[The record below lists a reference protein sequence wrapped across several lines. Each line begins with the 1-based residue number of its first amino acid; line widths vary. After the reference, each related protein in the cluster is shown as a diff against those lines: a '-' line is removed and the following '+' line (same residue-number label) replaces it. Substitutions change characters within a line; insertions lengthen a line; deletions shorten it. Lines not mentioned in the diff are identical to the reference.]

1 MSYVHPF
8 SKRCDKSEIDLFSV
22 PPTQQSLE
30 RGRWIDYAPLS
41 SVENP
46 DSAITY
52 LIAGT
57 DEYIDLSKTILTVT
71 GKILM
76 GDGKTD
82 LSGGNQTSVA
92 PVNNFLHSLFKQV
105 DVCLNGKQVTPAM
118 STYAYRAYIETLLNY
133 DVSAKKSQFTSALYY
148 KDTATKM
155 DEAGSLP
162 GSSPKTINNISGV
175 TAGREGQAS
184 TLTKEEV
191 KITEAGSGNQG
202 FARRRKFI
210 RDGKQFVLSGP
221 IFADIFMSDRLLL
234 NMMDLKVVLNRS
246 TPKFCLM
253 DKSGTSEAPGVKPEV
268 KLTDVILKIRKV
280 KVDQAVSDG
289 IERMLK
295 QTPALYPVRRVECK
309 ILTVPENL
317 PTTRQ
322 DNIFSG
328 IIPKTFVVGFV
339 AVDAASGVYH
349 KNPYNFAHF
358 GVTSLSLTAN
368 GEEIPFKQLTLKYL
382 KDEKGIINTAAGE
395 DAELDFD
402 EAYNTLFS
410 GTGKIYSNAGLD
422 IDRDDYPGGFALY
435 AFDLTPDMCK
445 SSEYFNTVQRGSLS
459 LALTFR
465 EATKHPLAMVCYGDF
480 ENVIRIDAERNAIY
494 DIS

>member
-8 SKRCDKSEIDLFSV
+8 SKRCEKSEIDLFNV

-41 SVENP
+41 SVGNP

-71 GKILM
+71 GKITAEGGATL
-76 GDGKTD
+76 T
-82 LSGGNQTSVA
+82 GGNQTSVA
-92 PVNNFLHSLFKQV
+92 PVNNFLHSLFNQV
-105 DVCLNGKQVTPAM
+105 DVYLNGKQVTPAM
-118 STYAYRAYIETLLNY
+118 GTFAYRAYIESLLNY

-148 KDTATKM
+148 KDTATEM
-155 DEAGSLP
+155 DKVGSLP
-162 GSSPKTINNISGV
+162 KTETVSGNKV
-175 TAGREGQAS
+175 VLAG
-184 TLTKEEV
+184 T
-191 KITEAGSGNQG
+191 GNQG
-202 FARRRKFI
+202 FAKRSEFI
-210 RDGKQFVLSGP
+210 QNGKQFVLSGP
-221 IFADIFMSDRLLL
+221 IFSDIFMNDRLLL
-234 NMMDLKVVLNRS
+234 NMVDLKVVLNRS
-246 TPKFCLM
+246 SPKFCLM
-253 DKSGTSEAPGVKPEV
+253 DLSGSGISQVKPEV

-280 KVDQAVSDG
+280 KVDQTVSDG

-309 ILTVPENL
+309 ILTVPSGL

-339 AVDAASGVYH
+339 AVDAASGSYL

-358 GVTSLSLTAN
+358 GVTSVSLTAN
-368 GEEIPFKQLTLKYL
+368 GEEIPFKQLTLKYP
-382 KDEKGIINTAAGE
+382 KDADGKINTSAGE

-422 IDRDDYPGGFALY
+422 IDRDDYPGGYALY
-435 AFDLTPDMCK
+435 AFDLTPDMCN
-445 SSEYFNTVQRGSLS
+445 STEYFNTVQRGSLS
-459 LALTFR
+459 LALTFDK
-465 EATKHPLAMVCYGDF
+465 ATKHPLAMVCYGDF
-480 ENVIRIDAERNAIY
+480 ENVIRIDSERNASY

>member
-57 DEYIDLSKTILTVT
+57 DEYIDLSKTILTVRGEIT
-71 GKILM
+71 K
-76 GDGKTD
+76 GDGTKLT
-82 LSGGNQTSVA
+82 GGNQTSVA

-105 DVCLNGKQVTPAM
+105 DVYLNGKQVTPAM
-118 STYAYRAYIETLLNY
+118 GTYPYRAYIETLLNY

-148 KDTATKM
+148 KDTATQM

-162 GSSPKTINNISGV
+162 GSPKTINNVTGV
-175 TAGREGQAS
+175 TTTTQNHPA
-184 TLTKEEV
+184 TLAKKEV
-191 KITEAGSGNQG
+191 KITEPGSGNQG
-202 FARRRKFI
+202 FAKRSKFI
-210 RDGKQFVLSGP
+210 RNGKQFVLSGP

-246 TPKFCLM
+246 NPKFCLM
-253 DKSGTSEAPGVKPEV
+253 DKTSETAPTVNPQV
-268 KLTDVILKIRKV
+268 KLSEVILKIRKV

-295 QTPALYPVRRVECK
+295 QTPALYPIRRVECK
-309 ILTVPENL
+309 ILTVPSGL

-339 AVDAASGVYH
+339 NVDAANGTYWT
-349 KNPYNFAHF
+349 NPYNFAHF

-368 GEEIPFKQLTLKYL
+368 GEEIPFKQLTLAYPKKPNGEIDPAVD
-382 KDEKGIINTAAGE
+382 KD
-395 DAELDFD
+395 DQLDFD

-422 IDRDDYPGGFALY
+422 IDRDEYPGGFALY

-445 SSEYFNTVQRGSLS
+445 SSDYFNTVQRGSLS

-465 EATKHPLAMVCYGDF
+465 EAAKHPLAMVCYGDF

-494 DIS
+494 DIV

>member
-105 DVCLNGKQVTPAM
+105 DVYLNGKQVTPAM
-118 STYAYRAYIETLLNY
+118 GTYAYRAYIETLLNY

-162 GSSPKTINNISGV
+162 GDPEDISFIKSSFP
-175 TAGREGQAS
+175 GQAAPRDS
-184 TLTKEEV
+184 DKETV
-191 KITEAGSGNQG
+191 KITPAGSGNQG
-202 FARRRKFI
+202 FVKRSKFI
-210 RDGKQFVLSGP
+210 RNGKQFVLSGP
-221 IFADIFMSDRLLL
+221 IFADIFMNDRLLL
-234 NMMDLKVVLNRS
+234 NMVDIKVVLNRS
-246 TPKFCLM
+246 NPKFCLM
-253 DKSGTSEAPGVKPEV
+253 DLSGSGTPQVKPEV

-339 AVDAASGVYH
+339 AVDAASGVYT

-368 GEEIPFKQLTLKYL
+368 GEEIPFKQLTLKYP
-382 KDEKGIINTAAGE
+382 KDPDGKIDPAT

-422 IDRDDYPGGFALY
+422 IDRDDYPGGYALY

-445 SSEYFNTVQRGSLS
+445 SSLYFNTVQRGSLS

-465 EATKHPLAMVCYGDF
+465 KAINHALAMVCYGDF
-480 ENVIRIDAERNAIY
+480 ENVIRIDSERNAIY

>member
-30 RGRWIDYAPLS
+30 RGRWIGYAPLS
-41 SVENP
+41 SVENT
-46 DSAITY
+46 DSPINFLVT
-52 LIAGT
+52 GT

-71 GKILM
+71 GKIVKDNESVL
-76 GDGKTD
+76 DGA
-82 LSGGNQTSVA
+82 NQANVA

-105 DVCLNGKQVTPAM
+105 DVYLNGKQVTPAM
-118 STYAYRAYIETLLNY
+118 GTYAYRAYIETLLNY
-133 DVSAKKSQFTSALYY
+133 DVSAKESQFSSALYY

-155 DEAGSLP
+155 DEGGSLP
-162 GSSPKTINNISGV
+162 SSKEITYMESGRSQPKKVSIPVPGT
-175 TAGREGQAS
+175 
-184 TLTKEEV
+184 
-191 KITEAGSGNQG
+191 GNQG
-202 FARRRKFI
+202 FAKRHQFI
-210 RDGKQFVLSGP
+210 QNSKQFVLSGP
-221 IFADIFMSDRLLL
+221 IFADIFMTDRLLL
-234 NMMDLKVVLNRS
+234 NMMDLRVVLNRS
-246 TPKFCLM
+246 SNTFCLM
-253 DKSGTSEAPGVKPEV
+253 DLTDKNDPTVKPKVQLSHVE
-268 KLTDVILKIRKV
+268 LKIRKV
-280 KVDQAVSDG
+280 KLDQAVSDG

-295 QTPALYPVRRVECK
+295 QAPALYPIRRVECK
-309 ILTVPENL
+309 ILTVSQNL
-317 PTTRQ
+317 PSTRQ

-328 IIPKTFVVGFV
+328 LIPKTFVVGFV
-339 AVDAASGVYH
+339 TADAAGGVYG

-368 GEEIPFKQLTLKYL
+368 GEEIPFKQLTLKYP
-382 KDEKGIINTAAGE
+382 KDSKGKIDTTAGE
-395 DAELDFD
+395 DDNLDFD

-445 SSEYFNTVQRGSLS
+445 SSQYFNTVQHGSLS
-459 LALTFR
+459 LALTFKSQS
-465 EATKHPLAMVCYGDF
+465 EPLALVCYGDF

>member
-41 SVENP
+41 SVENT
-46 DSAITY
+46 DSPINFLVT
-52 LIAGT
+52 GT

-71 GKILM
+71 GKIVKDNESVL
-76 GDGKTD
+76 DGA
-82 LSGGNQTSVA
+82 NQANVA
-92 PVNNFLHSLFKQV
+92 PVNYFLHSLFKQV
-105 DVCLNGKQVTPAM
+105 DVYLNGKQVTPAM
-118 STYAYRAYIETLLNY
+118 GTYAYRAYIETLLNY
-133 DVSAKKSQFTSALYY
+133 DVSAKESQFSSALYY

-155 DEAGSLP
+155 NETGSLP
-162 GSSPKTINNISGV
+162 SSQTINYKNVSD
-175 TAGREGQAS
+175 QNAS
-184 TLTKEEV
+184 LKNYIPGT
-191 KITEAGSGNQG
+191 GNQG
-202 FARRRKFI
+202 FAKRSKFI
-210 RDGKQFVLSGP
+210 QNSKQFVLSGP

-234 NMMDLKVVLNRS
+234 NMMDLRVVLNRS
-246 TPKFCLM
+246 NNTFCLM
-253 DKSGTSEAPGVKPEV
+253 DLSDKDNPTVKPKVQLSHVE
-268 KLTDVILKIRKV
+268 LKIRKV
-280 KVDQAVSDG
+280 KLDQAVSDG

-295 QTPALYPVRRVECK
+295 QTPALYPIRRVECK
-309 ILTVPENL
+309 ILTVPSNL
-317 PTTRQ
+317 PSTRQ

-339 AVDAASGVYH
+339 TAKAAGGNYGQ
-349 KNPYNFAHF
+349 NPYNFAHF

-368 GEEIPFKQLTLKYL
+368 GEEIPFKQLTLKYP
-382 KDEKGIINTAAGE
+382 EKPNGEIDTAA
-395 DAELDFD
+395 DKDVELDFD

-445 SSEYFNTVQRGSLS
+445 SSQYFNTVQRGSLS
-459 LALTFR
+459 LALTFKSQ
-465 EATKHPLAMVCYGDF
+465 TDPLALVCYGDF
-480 ENVIRIDAERNAIY
+480 ENVIRIDSERNAIY

>member
-30 RGRWIDYAPLS
+30 RGRWIGYAPLS
-41 SVENP
+41 SVENT
-46 DSAITY
+46 DSPINFLVT
-52 LIAGT
+52 GT

-71 GKILM
+71 GKIVKD
-76 GDGKTD
+76 GDSVLNGA
-82 LSGGNQTSVA
+82 NQTSVA

-105 DVCLNGKQVTPAM
+105 DVYLNGKQVTPAM
-118 STYAYRAYIETLLNY
+118 GTYAYRAYIETLLNY
-133 DVSAKKSQFTSALYY
+133 DVSAKESQFSSALYY
-148 KDTATKM
+148 KDTATHM
-155 DEAGSLP
+155 DETGSLP
-162 GSSPKTINNISGV
+162 SSQTINYKNVSG
-175 TAGREGQAS
+175 QNAS
-184 TLTKEEV
+184 LKNYIPGT
-191 KITEAGSGNQG
+191 GNQG
-202 FARRRKFI
+202 FAKRSKFI
-210 RDGKQFVLSGP
+210 QNSKQFVLSGP

-234 NMMDLKVVLNRS
+234 NMMDLRVVLNRS
-246 TPKFCLM
+246 SNDFCLM
-253 DKSGTSEAPGVKPEV
+253 DLSNSSDLTKPQVKPKVQLSHVE
-268 KLTDVILKIRKV
+268 LKIRKV
-280 KVDQAVSDG
+280 KLDQTVSDG

-295 QTPALYPVRRVECK
+295 QTPALYPIRRVECK
-309 ILTVPENL
+309 MLTVPGGL

-339 AVDAASGVYH
+339 TASAAGGVH
-349 KNPYNFAHF
+349 WRNPYNFAHF

-368 GEEIPFKQLTLKYL
+368 GEEIPFKQLTLKHPE
-382 KDEKGIINTAAGE
+382 DPNGEIDTTAGE
-395 DAELDFD
+395 DDGLDFD

-445 SSEYFNTVQRGSLS
+445 SSQYFNTVQRGSLS
-459 LALTFR
+459 LALTFQSQS
-465 EATKHPLAMVCYGDF
+465 EPLALVCYGDF

>member
-30 RGRWIDYAPLS
+30 RGRWIGYAP
-41 SVENP
+41 VRHT
-46 DSAITY
+46 DSPINFLVT
-52 LIAGT
+52 GT

-71 GKILM
+71 GKIVK
-76 GDGKTD
+76 DKTVLD
-82 LSGGNQTSVA
+82 SSNQADVA

-105 DVCLNGKQVTPAM
+105 DVYLNGKQVTPAM
-118 STYAYRAYIETLLNY
+118 GTYPYRAYIETLLNY
-133 DVSAKKSQFTSALYY
+133 DVSAKESQFSSALYY

-162 GSSPKTINNISGV
+162 SSKEITYVESD
-175 TAGREGQAS
+175 THQSE
-184 TLTKEEV
+184 TKAV
-191 KITEAGSGNQG
+191 AKKVSIPVPGTGNQG
-202 FARRRKFI
+202 FAKRSKFI
-210 RDGKQFVLSGP
+210 QNSKQFVLSGP
-221 IFADIFMSDRLLL
+221 IFADIFMTDRLLL
-234 NMMDLKVVLNRS
+234 NMMDLRVVLNRS
-246 TPKFCLM
+246 SNAFCLM
-253 DKSGTSEAPGVKPEV
+253 DLTDKTNPAVKPKVQLPHVE
-268 KLTDVILKIRKV
+268 LKIRKV
-280 KVDQAVSDG
+280 KLDQAVSDG

-295 QTPALYPVRRVECK
+295 QTPALYPIRRVECK
-309 ILTVPENL
+309 ILTVPQNL

-328 IIPKTFVVGFV
+328 LIPKTFVVGFV
-339 AVDAASGVYH
+339 TANAAGGVYG

-368 GEEIPFKQLTLKYL
+368 GEEIPFKQLTLKYP
-382 KDEKGIINTAAGE
+382 KKANGEIDTTAGE
-395 DAELDFD
+395 DDALDFD

-445 SSEYFNTVQRGSLS
+445 SSQYFNTVQHGSLS
-459 LALTFR
+459 LALTFKSQS
-465 EATKHPLAMVCYGDF
+465 EPLALVCYGDF

>member
-8 SKRCDKSEIDLFSV
+8 SKRCDNSEIDLFSV

-71 GKILM
+71 EKITA
-76 GDGKTD
+76 GGGTA

-105 DVCLNGKQVTPAM
+105 DVYLNGKQVTPAM

-148 KDTATKM
+148 KDTATQM
-155 DEAGSLP
+155 DKAGALP
-162 GSSPKTINNISGV
+162 ALK
-175 TAGREGQAS
+175 
-184 TLTKEEV
+184 EV
-191 KITEAGSGNQG
+191 KIKSKSDTETVGWLYTAGTGNQG
-202 FARRRKFI
+202 FAKRSEFI
-210 RDGKQFVLSGP
+210 RNGKQFVLSGP

-234 NMMDLKVVLNRS
+234 NMVDLKVVLNRS
-246 TPKFCLM
+246 NPKFCLM
-253 DKSGTSEAPGVKPEV
+253 DLSGPAGGTVPAVKPEV

-289 IERMLK
+289 IECMLK

-309 ILTVPENL
+309 ILTVGENL
-317 PTTRQ
+317 PATRQ
-322 DNIFSG
+322 DNIFLG

-339 AVDAASGVYH
+339 AVDAVSGVYH

-368 GEEIPFKQLTLKYL
+368 GEEIPFKQLTLKYP
-382 KDEKGIINTAAGE
+382 KDPDGKIDTTADK

-445 SSEYFNTVQRGSLS
+445 SSAYFNTVQRGSLS
-459 LALTFR
+459 LALTFGK
-465 EATKHPLAMVCYGDF
+465 ATEHPLAMVCYGDF
-480 ENVIRIDAERNAIY
+480 ENVICI
-494 DIS
+494 DISMTYRRHYY

>member
-41 SVENP
+41 SVQNP

-71 GKILM
+71 GKITAE
-76 GDGKTD
+76 GGAT

-92 PVNNFLHSLFKQV
+92 PINNFLHSLFNQV
-105 DVCLNGKQVTPAM
+105 DVYLNGKQVTPAM

-133 DVSAKKSQFTSALYY
+133 DVSAKKSQFTSPLYY
-148 KDTATKM
+148 KDTPTKM
-155 DEAGSLP
+155 DDVGSLP
-162 GSSPKTINNISGV
+162 SSPKTINNISGV
-175 TAGREGQAS
+175 TSKGDGQPA
-184 TLTKEEV
+184 TLANEEV
-191 KITEAGSGNQG
+191 KITEPGSGNQG
-202 FARRRKFI
+202 FAKRSKFI
-210 RDGKQFVLSGP
+210 QNGKQFVLSGP
-221 IFADIFMSDRLLL
+221 IFADIFMNDRLLL
-234 NMMDLKVVLNRS
+234 NMVDVKVVLNRS
-246 TPKFCLM
+246 SPKFCLM
-253 DKSGTSEAPGVKPEV
+253 DLTGASNTPPTYEVKPEV

-309 ILTVPENL
+309 ILTVPEGL

-339 AVDAASGVYH
+339 AVEAASGVYH

-358 GVTSLSLTAN
+358 GVRTFSLTAN
-368 GEEIPFKQLTLKYL
+368 GEEIPFKQLTLQYPKNENGEI
-382 KDEKGIINTAAGE
+382 DPAAGE
-395 DAELDFD
+395 ELDFD
-402 EAYNTLFS
+402 EAYNT
-410 GTGKIYSNAGLD
+410 
-422 IDRDDYPGGFALY
+422 
-435 AFDLTPDMCK
+435 
-445 SSEYFNTVQRGSLS
+445 V
-459 LALTFR
+459 FR
-465 EATKHPLAMVCYGDF
+465 HWKNILQCWLGY
-480 ENVIRIDAERNAIY
+480 
-494 DIS
+494 

>member
-30 RGRWIDYAPLS
+30 RGRWIGYAPLS
-41 SVENP
+41 SVENT
-46 DSAITY
+46 DSPINFLVT
-52 LIAGT
+52 GT

-71 GKILM
+71 GKIVKDNESVL
-76 GDGKTD
+76 DGA
-82 LSGGNQTSVA
+82 NQTSVA

-105 DVCLNGKQVTPAM
+105 DVYLNGKQVTPAM
-118 STYAYRAYIETLLNY
+118 GTYPYRAYIETLLNY
-133 DVSAKKSQFTSALYY
+133 DASAKESQFSSALYY

-155 DEAGSLP
+155 DEVGSLP
-162 GSSPKTINNISGV
+162 SSKEITYVEADTGNGG
-175 TAGREGQAS
+175 TQAKKVS
-184 TLTKEEV
+184 IPVPGT
-191 KITEAGSGNQG
+191 GNQG
-202 FARRRKFI
+202 FAKRSQFI
-210 RDGKQFVLSGP
+210 QNSKQFVLSGP
-221 IFADIFMSDRLLL
+221 IFADIFMTDRLLL
-234 NMMDLKVVLNRS
+234 NMMDLRVVLNRS
-246 TPKFCLM
+246 SNAFCLM
-253 DKSGTSEAPGVKPEV
+253 DLSDKDNPAVKPKIQLSHVE
-268 KLTDVILKIRKV
+268 LKIRKV
-280 KVDQAVSDG
+280 KLDQAVSDG
-289 IERMLK
+289 IERTLK
-295 QTPALYPVRRVECK
+295 QTPALYPIRRVECK
-309 ILTVPENL
+309 ILTVPQNL

-328 IIPKTFVVGFV
+328 LIPKTFVVGFV
-339 AVDAASGVYH
+339 TANAAGGVYG

-368 GEEIPFKQLTLKYL
+368 GEEIPFKQLTLKYP
-382 KDEKGIINTAAGE
+382 KKANGEIDTTAGE
-395 DAELDFD
+395 DDALDFD

-422 IDRDDYPGGFALY
+422 INGDDYPGGFALY

-445 SSEYFNTVQRGSLS
+445 SSQYFNTVQHGSLS
-459 LALTFR
+459 LALTFKAQS
-465 EATKHPLAMVCYGDF
+465 EPLALVCYGDF

>member
-1 MSYVHPF
+1 M
-8 SKRCDKSEIDLFSV
+8 
-22 PPTQQSLE
+22 
-30 RGRWIDYAPLS
+30 
-41 SVENP
+41 ENP

-52 LIAGT
+52 LIAET

-76 GDGKTD
+76 GDGKTE

-105 DVCLNGKQVTPAM
+105 DVYLNGKQVTPAM
-118 STYAYRAYIETLLNY
+118 GTYAYRAYIETLLNY

-162 GSSPKTINNISGV
+162 GDPEDISFIKSSFPG
-175 TAGREGQAS
+175 GQATPRDS
-184 TLTKEEV
+184 DKETV
-191 KITEAGSGNQG
+191 KITPAGSGNQG
-202 FARRRKFI
+202 FAKRSKLI
-210 RDGKQFVLSGP
+210 RNGKQFVLSGP

-234 NMMDLKVVLNRS
+234 NMVDLKVVLNRS
-246 TPKFCLM
+246 NPKFCLM
-253 DKSGTSEAPGVKPEV
+253 DLSGGSGTPQVKPEV

-309 ILTVPENL
+309 ILAVPENL

-339 AVDAASGVYH
+339 AVDAASGVYT

-358 GVTSLSLTAN
+358 RVTSLSLMAN
-368 GEEIPFKQLTLKYL
+368 GEEIPFKQLTLKYP

-422 IDRDDYPGGFALY
+422 IDRDDYPGGYALY
-435 AFDLTPDMCK
+435 VFDLTPDMCK

>member
-41 SVENP
+41 SVENT
-46 DSAITY
+46 DSPIDFMVT
-52 LIAGT
+52 GT

-71 GKILM
+71 GKIVKD
-76 GDGKTD
+76 GDSVLD
-82 LSGGNQTSVA
+82 ANQTDVA

-105 DVCLNGKQVTPAM
+105 DVYLNGKQVTPAM
-118 STYAYRAYIETLLNY
+118 GTYPYRAYIETLLNY
-133 DVSAKKSQFTSALYY
+133 DVSAKESQFSSALYY

-155 DEAGSLP
+155 DEAGRLP
-162 GSSPKTINNISGV
+162 SSKTITYVESD
-175 TAGREGQAS
+175 THAGTNAAVSKKVSIPVPG
-184 TLTKEEV
+184 T
-191 KITEAGSGNQG
+191 GNQG
-202 FARRRKFI
+202 FAKRSKFI
-210 RDGKQFVLSGP
+210 QNSKQFVLSGP
-221 IFADIFMSDRLLL
+221 IFADIFMTDRLLL
-234 NMMDLKVVLNRS
+234 NMMDLRVVLNRS
-246 TPKFCLM
+246 SPGFCLM
-253 DKSGTSEAPGVKPEV
+253 DKTGEGTNAKPYLVKPKVQLSHVE
-268 KLTDVILKIRKV
+268 LKIRKV
-280 KVDQAVSDG
+280 KLDQAVSDG

-295 QTPALYPVRRVECK
+295 QTPALYPIRRVECK
-309 ILTVPENL
+309 ILTVPGGL

-339 AVDAASGVYH
+339 TAAAAGGVYH

-368 GEEIPFKQLTLKYL
+368 GEEIPFKQLTLKYP
-382 KDEKGIINTAAGE
+382 KDPDGTIDTTAGE
-395 DAELDFD
+395 DDDLDFD

-445 SSEYFNTVQRGSLS
+445 SSQYFNTVQRGSLS
-459 LALTFR
+459 LALTFKSR
-465 EATKHPLAMVCYGDF
+465 SDPLALVCYGDF

>member
-57 DEYIDLSKTILTVT
+57 DEYIDLSKTILTVRGEIT
-71 GKILM
+71 K
-76 GDGKTD
+76 GDGTT

-105 DVCLNGKQVTPAM
+105 DVYLNGKQVTPAM
-118 STYAYRAYIETLLNY
+118 GTYAYRAYIETLLNY

-148 KDTATKM
+148 KDTATQM

-162 GSSPKTINNISGV
+162 GSPKTINNV
-175 TAGREGQAS
+175 TAVTSADRGQAA
-184 TLTKEEV
+184 TLAKEEV

-202 FARRRKFI
+202 FAKRSKFI
-210 RDGKQFVLSGP
+210 RNGKQFVLSGP

-246 TPKFCLM
+246 NPKFCLM
-253 DKSGTSEAPGVKPEV
+253 DKTSETAPTVNHQV
-268 KLTDVILKIRKV
+268 KLSEVILKIRKV

-295 QTPALYPVRRVECK
+295 QTPALYPIRRVECK
-309 ILTVPENL
+309 ILTVPSGL

-339 AVDAASGVYH
+339 NVDAANGTYWT
-349 KNPYNFAHF
+349 NPYNFAHF
-358 GVTSLSLTAN
+358 EVTSLSLTAN
-368 GEEIPFKQLTLKYL
+368 GKEIPFKQLTLAYPKKPNGEIDPAVD
-382 KDEKGIINTAAGE
+382 KD
-395 DAELDFD
+395 DQLDFD

-422 IDRDDYPGGFALY
+422 IDRDEYPGGFALY

-445 SSEYFNTVQRGSLS
+445 SSDYFNTVQRGSLS

-465 EATKHPLAMVCYGDF
+465 EAAKHPLAMVCYGDF

-494 DIS
+494 DIV

>member
-41 SVENP
+41 SVENL

-71 GKILM
+71 GKITAEGGATL
-76 GDGKTD
+76 T
-82 LSGGNQTSVA
+82 GGNQTSVA

-105 DVCLNGKQVTPAM
+105 DVYLNGKQVTPAM
-118 STYAYRAYIETLLNY
+118 GTYAYRAYIETLLNY

-155 DEAGSLP
+155 DEAGSSP

-175 TAGREGQAS
+175 TSPAGGGQA
-184 TLTKEEV
+184 TLAKEEV

-202 FARRRKFI
+202 FAKRSKFI
-210 RDGKQFVLSGP
+210 RNGKQFVLSGP
-221 IFADIFMSDRLLL
+221 IFADIFMNDRLLL
-234 NMMDLKVVLNRS
+234 NMVDLKVVLNRS
-246 TPKFCLM
+246 NPKFCLM
-253 DKSGTSEAPGVKPEV
+253 DLSGSGTPQVKPEV
-268 KLTDVILKIRKV
+268 KLMDVILKIRKLR
-280 KVDQAVSDG
+280 VDQAVSDG

-309 ILTVPENL
+309 ILTVPESL

-339 AVDAASGVYH
+339 AVDAASGVYT

-358 GVTSLSLTAN
+358 GVTSVSLTAN
-368 GEEIPFKQLTLKYL
+368 GEEIPFKQLTLKYP
-382 KDEKGIINTAAGE
+382 KDADGKIDTTAGE

-422 IDRDDYPGGFALY
+422 IDRDDYPGGYALY

-445 SSEYFNTVQRGSLS
+445 SSDYFNTVQRGSLS
-459 LALTFR
+459 LALTFSK
-465 EATKHPLAMVCYGDF
+465 ATEHPLAMVCYGDF
-480 ENVIRIDAERNAIY
+480 ENVIRIDSERNAMY